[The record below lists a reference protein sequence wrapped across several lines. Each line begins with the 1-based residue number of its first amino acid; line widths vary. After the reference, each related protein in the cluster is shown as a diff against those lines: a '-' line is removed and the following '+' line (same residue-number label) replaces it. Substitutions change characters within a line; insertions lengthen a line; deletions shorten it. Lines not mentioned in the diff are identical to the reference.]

1 MSELVLRSVFIPGDY
16 QIITRAHEDGGVDI
30 SVVTYQTSAG
40 LTLSADDTRKLRDF
54 LNNRLGEQAPKPM
67 GTGPWVYLD
76 EDSHGV
82 GIFWCQFPTM
92 EKARDYAKFR
102 TGRGMKNQMIARCH
116 QTLVPV
122 TVTTTTY
129 EWKDIS

>member
-1 MSELVLRSVFIPGDY
+1 MSELVLRSCFIPDEY
-16 QIITRAHEDGGVDI
+16 HLTIKAHEDGGIAVN
-30 SVVTYQTSAG
+30 TGTPFHSAG
-40 LTLSADDTRKLRDF
+40 LVLSADDTRKLRDF

-92 EKARDYAKFR
+92 EKARDYAKSR
-102 TGRGMKNQMIARCH
+102 TGHGMKNQMIARCH

-122 TVTTTTY
+122 TVTTTFY
-129 EWKDIS
+129 EWKDL

>member
-1 MSELVLRSVFIPGDY
+1 MSELVLYSKYTAGTHTVRVSAHRNGDFGVKVSVPD
-16 QIITRAHEDGGVDI
+16 VLN
-30 SVVTYQTSAG
+30 AG

-54 LNNRLGEQAPKPM
+54 LNNRLGEQAPEPM
-67 GTGPWVYLD
+67 GTGPWIYLD
-76 EDSHGV
+76 KDSYGED
-82 GIFWCQFPTM
+82 FWCQFPTM

-122 TVTTTTY
+122 TVTTTSY
-129 EWKDIS
+129 EWKDL

>member
-1 MSELVLRSVFIPGDY
+1 MSELVLRSKYTAETHTVRVNAHRNGDF
-16 QIITRAHEDGGVDI
+16 GVRV
-30 SVVTYQTSAG
+30 SVPDTQVTG

-54 LNNRLGEQAPKPM
+54 LNKELGEQAPKPV

-76 EDSHGV
+76 EDSRGEY
-82 GIFWCQFPTM
+82 FWCQFPTM

-102 TGRGMKNQMIARCH
+102 TGVGMKNQMIARCH

-122 TVTTTTY
+122 TVTTTSY
-129 EWKDIS
+129 EWKDL